1 MFANPMDYK
10 NAQQKLSE
18 LRDSLDKVLGGKSEG
33 PSRKDAEDALKAA
46 KDGARRAK
54 KTLLGRIKD
63 LPIIDK
69 IAQLG
74 AAGTV
79 AVGTAAVTQTNIAV
93 DETEVFVASVAN
105 DVVHERLILPPLITD
120 YVDFGALNS
129 WGAGVMQQKVA
140 EVKAEVAQ
148 VESKVAPVESQEV
161 SETESEATEETS
173 SQEPQTQE
181 ESADDSKENGGDA
194 EETKQDAEE
203 VKSEEVKGE
212 ESEESQES
220 QESQESEES
229 QGEDLAEPVPENE
242 GEESADEVDEIKPH
256 SDVKSDDSGMI
267 EQMPEPEITPDD
279 AIVSSPEKQKQV

>member
-1 MFANPMDYK
+1 VFTNPMDYK

-33 PSRKDAEDALKAA
+33 PSRKDAEEALRAA
-46 KDGARRAK
+46 RDGAKRAK

-63 LPIIDK
+63 LPVVDK
-69 IAQLG
+69 ITQLG

-105 DVVHERLILPPLITD
+105 DVVHERLSFPPLINNF
-120 YVDFGALNS
+120 VDFAALNS
-129 WGAGVMQQKVA
+129 WGTGVMQEKVA
-140 EVKAEVAQ
+140 KVKAEVAK
-148 VESKVAPVESQEV
+148 VEAKVAPAESKQESQ
-161 SETESEATEETS
+161 TESQTTEETS

-181 ESADDSKENGGDA
+181 ESANDSKKNGGNA

-203 VKSEEVKGE
+203 VKGEEVK
-212 ESEESQES
+212 SE
-220 QESQESEES
+220 ESQESEES

-242 GEESADEVDEIKPH
+242 GDESVDEIDEVKPH
-256 SDVKSDDSGMI
+256 SDVKSDNSGMI
-267 EQMPEPEITPDD
+267 EEMPEPEITPDN
-279 AIVSSPEKQKQV
+279 AIVASPSKQKQV

>member
-1 MFANPMDYK
+1 MDYK

-33 PSRKDAEDALKAA
+33 PSRKDAEEALKAA

-63 LPIIDK
+63 LPVVDK

-105 DVVHERLILPPLITD
+105 DVVHKRLVLPPLITD

-140 EVKAEVAQ
+140 EVKAQVAK
-148 VESKVAPVESQEV
+148 VESKVAAVESQEA
-161 SETESEATEETS
+161 SETKSESTEETS

-181 ESADDSKENGGDA
+181 KSTDDSKENGGDA

-203 VKSEEVKGE
+203 VKGEEVKE
-212 ESEESQES
+212 KESEESQES
-220 QESQESEES
+220 GESEDS
-229 QGEDLAEPVPENE
+229 QGEDLAEPVPESE
-242 GEESADEVDEIKPH
+242 DGESADEVDEIKPH
-256 SDVKSDDSGMI
+256 SEIKSNNSGMI
-267 EQMPEPEITPDD
+267 EQIPEPEITPDS
-279 AIVSSPEKQKQV
+279 ARVASPNTQG

>member
-1 MFANPMDYK
+1 MDYK

-46 KDGARRAK
+46 KAGARRAK

-140 EVKAEVAQ
+140 KVKAEVAKA
-148 VESKVAPVESQEV
+148 ESKVAPVESQEASENK
-161 SETESEATEETS
+161 SETTEETG

-203 VKSEEVKGE
+203 VKGEEVKGE

-220 QESQESEES
+220 EESEES
-229 QGEDLAEPVPENE
+229 QGEDLAEPVPESE
-242 GEESADEVDEIKPH
+242 DGKSADEVDEIKPH

-267 EQMPEPEITPDD
+267 EQMPEPEITTDD
-279 AIVSSPEKQKQV
+279 AIVSSQYKQKQV

>member
-1 MFANPMDYK
+1 MDYK

-33 PSRKDAEDALKAA
+33 PSRKDAEGALKAA

-63 LPIIDK
+63 LPVVDK

-105 DVVHERLILPPLITD
+105 DVVHKRLVLPPLITD

-140 EVKAEVAQ
+140 EVKAQVAK
-148 VESKVAPVESQEV
+148 VESKVAAVESQEA
-161 SETESEATEETS
+161 SETKSESTEETS

-181 ESADDSKENGGDA
+181 KSTDDSKENGGDA

-203 VKSEEVKGE
+203 VKGEEVKE
-212 ESEESQES
+212 KESEESQES
-220 QESQESEES
+220 GESEDS
-229 QGEDLAEPVPENE
+229 QGEDLAEPVPESE
-242 GEESADEVDEIKPH
+242 DGESADEVDEIKPH
-256 SDVKSDDSGMI
+256 SEIKSNNSGMI
-267 EQMPEPEITPDD
+267 EQIPEPEITPDS
-279 AIVSSPEKQKQV
+279 ARVASPNTQG

>member
-1 MFANPMDYK
+1 MDYK

-63 LPIIDK
+63 LPVIDK

-105 DVVHERLILPPLITD
+105 DVVHKRLILPPLITD

-148 VESKVAPVESQEV
+148 VESKVAPVESQEG
-161 SETESEATEETS
+161 SETESQSTEETS
-173 SQEPQTQE
+173 SQEPQSQE
-181 ESADDSKENGGDA
+181 ESANDSKENGGDA
-194 EETKQDAEE
+194 EGTKQDAEE
-203 VKSEEVKGE
+203 VESEEVKGE
-212 ESEESQES
+212 ESQEL
-220 QESQESEES
+220 QESEES
-229 QGEDLAEPVPENE
+229 QAEDLAEPVPENE
-242 GEESADEVDEIKPH
+242 SEESADEIDDIKPH
-256 SDVKSDDSGMI
+256 SEIKSDDSGMMQEI
-267 EQMPEPEITPDD
+267 KESAITPDN
-279 AIVSSPEKQKQV
+279 ATVTSPNTQGQV

>member
-1 MFANPMDYK
+1 MDYK

-33 PSRKDAEDALKAA
+33 PSRKDAEEALRAA
-46 KDGARRAK
+46 RDGAKRAK

-63 LPIIDK
+63 LPVVDK
-69 IAQLG
+69 ITQLG

-105 DVVHERLILPPLITD
+105 DVVHERLSFPPLINNF
-120 YVDFGALNS
+120 VDFAALNS
-129 WGAGVMQQKVA
+129 WGTGVMQEKVA
-140 EVKAEVAQ
+140 KVKAEVAK
-148 VESKVAPVESQEV
+148 VEAKVAPAESQQE
-161 SETESEATEETS
+161 SQTESQTTEETS

-181 ESADDSKENGGDA
+181 ESANDSKENGGNA

-203 VKSEEVKGE
+203 VKGEEVK
-212 ESEESQES
+212 SE
-220 QESQESEES
+220 ESQESEES

-242 GEESADEVDEIKPH
+242 GDESVDEIDEVKPH
-256 SDVKSDDSGMI
+256 SDVKSDNSGMI
-267 EQMPEPEITPDD
+267 EEMPEPEITPDN
-279 AIVSSPEKQKQV
+279 AIVASPSKQKQV

>member
-1 MFANPMDYK
+1 MDYK

-33 PSRKDAEDALKAA
+33 PSRKDAEEALKAA
-46 KDGARRAK
+46 RDGAKRAK

-63 LPIIDK
+63 LPVVDK
-69 IAQLG
+69 ITQLG

-105 DVVHERLILPPLITD
+105 DVVHERLSFPPLINNF
-120 YVDFGALNS
+120 VDFAALNS
-129 WGAGVMQQKVA
+129 WGTGVMQEKVA
-140 EVKAEVAQ
+140 KVKAEVAK
-148 VESKVAPVESQEV
+148 VEAKVAPIESQQE
-161 SETESEATEETS
+161 SQTESQTTEKTS

-181 ESADDSKENGGDA
+181 ESANDSKENGGNA

-203 VKSEEVKGE
+203 VKGEEVK
-212 ESEESQES
+212 SE
-220 QESQESEES
+220 ESQESEES

-242 GEESADEVDEIKPH
+242 GDEIVDEIDEVKPH
-256 SDVKSDDSGMI
+256 SDIKSDNSGMI
-267 EQMPEPEITPDD
+267 EEMPKPEITPDN
-279 AIVSSPEKQKQV
+279 AIVASPSEQKQV